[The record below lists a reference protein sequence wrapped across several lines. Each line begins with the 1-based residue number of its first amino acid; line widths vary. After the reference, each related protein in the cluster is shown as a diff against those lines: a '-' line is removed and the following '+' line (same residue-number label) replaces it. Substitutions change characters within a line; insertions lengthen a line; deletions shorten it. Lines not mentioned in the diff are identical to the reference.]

1 MCTIFEDGLAK
12 FINSLG
18 NTDVKGITNNQGE
31 EEVHALRNIQMD
43 KPKRRRR
50 TKVSE
55 HAAAAQTTE
64 NSCHERGDLQR
75 DDHVPQNQEA
85 SPNAIAEKTKKRK
98 YVAGLGGQ
106 RAVKKPVPVSNVEPL
121 QRSDQGD
128 DHGDEGVR
136 ETMELPHVASNVS
149 ATVDATANALNQLQF
164 YGSPSQ
170 TSNETI
176 EKAQPAQHTPSTVQ
190 VQSNDELQKGCTS
203 RTDPGRTSSGK
214 KRKSII
220 FDIEEKDMQI
230 NTNYTDKGGEHHLG
244 L

>member
-12 FINSLG
+12 FINSLEKA
-18 NTDVKGITNNQGE
+18 DVKGITNNQGE
-31 EEVHALRNIQMD
+31 EEVHALSNIQMD

-55 HAAAAQTTE
+55 EAQTTE

-106 RAVKKPVPVSNVEPL
+106 RAAKKPVPVSNVEPL

-149 ATVDATANALNQLQF
+149 VTVDATANALNQLQF

-214 KRKSII
+214 KKEVSYI
-220 FDIEEKDMQI
+220 
-230 NTNYTDKGGEHHLG
+230 
-244 L
+244 

>member
-18 NTDVKGITNNQGE
+18 NADVKGITNNQGE

-106 RAVKKPVPVSNVEPL
+106 RTAKKPVPVSNVEPL

-136 ETMELPHVASNVS
+136 ETMELPHVASSVS
-149 ATVDATANALNQLQF
+149 VTVDATANVLNQLQF
-164 YGSPSQ
+164 YG
-170 TSNETI
+170 
-176 EKAQPAQHTPSTVQ
+176 TP
-190 VQSNDELQKGCTS
+190 
-203 RTDPGRTSSGK
+203 
-214 KRKSII
+214 
-220 FDIEEKDMQI
+220 
-230 NTNYTDKGGEHHLG
+230 
-244 L
+244 